1 MIVQIAVTLCVDLQ
15 IPSMIANENDSA
27 KKAELERTYL
37 GVYYMS
43 SW

>member
-1 MIVQIAVTLCVDLQ
+1 MLVQIAVAMCSDLQ
-15 IPSMIANENDSA
+15 LPSMIANETNGA

-37 GVYYMS
+37 GVYYIS